1 MANSMEAS
9 LAVFKATTAKS
20 ASSPAVQQTRANETG
35 KALPSSTATMASLS
49 GTDLRSSEQ
58 RQTVAQAKVQATN
71 DVNDAVARLKDY
83 VQDTQRALNFSLD
96 EESGITV
103 ISVYDATTQ
112 ELIRQ
117 IPSEEAVSL
126 AQKLN
131 QEEPLS
137 LFRAQV

>member
-20 ASSPAVQQTRANETG
+20 ASSPAVQQAKTSETS
-35 KALPSSTATMASLS
+35 KALPSSTAQVASLT

-58 RQTVAQAKVQATN
+58 KKEVAQDKVQTAN

-83 VQDTQRALNFSLD
+83 VQNTQRSLNFSLD
-96 EESGITV
+96 ESSGITV
-103 ISVYDATTQ
+103 ISVYDASTQ

-131 QEEPLS
+131 QEEPLT